1 MVTPFVA
8 KILTKVTNNTFTQI
22 DIIYTSDVLVMLFN
36 EVSATIFVLLL
47 VIMFLFVL
55 DVVHGVV

>member
-47 VIMFLFVL
+47 VIMPGNAFMAYITEN
-55 DVVHGVV
+55 